1 MTEIL
6 IREPGPLTTVQDLG
20 RFGSQSL
27 GVPPSG
33 AADPDAL
40 ETANLL
46 VGNDPGE
53 ACLECT
59 LRGPVLEFTGPAA
72 FSLCGGR
79 AAARLND
86 AEVPLWETLYAKAGD
101 VLSIGPAET
110 GLRLY
115 IAVAGGLDIPPVL
128 GSRSTYARAGFGG
141 WEGRALRAGD
151 RIPLRADPDARVV
164 PARTVPEGE
173 RPEYPSEIR
182 VRALPSH
189 ELDRFR
195 PESVERFFRDSY
207 AVSPKSD
214 RMGCRLE
221 GAPLVHTRGADVVSS
236 GVLTGTVQV
245 PGDGLPI
252 VLLADRQT
260 TGGYTRIAHV
270 IRADLSKLGQARPG
284 DRVRFVRT
292 TPEEARKAWE
302 ARDAAVRSRIRP
314 RASVAPGEAGFRA
327 AGDPASTQTRPGGVD
342 PAAVGAPRRFR
353 VFVDGREYTVEL
365 TET

>member
-59 LRGPVLEFTGPAA
+59 LRGPVAEFTGPAA

-79 AAARLND
+79 ATARLNGV
-86 AEVPLWETLYAKAGD
+86 EVPLWETLYAQAGD
-101 VLSIGPAET
+101 VLSIGSVEA
-110 GLRLY
+110 GLRIYL
-115 IAVAGGLDIPPVL
+115 AVAGGLDLPPVL
-128 GSRSTYARAGFGG
+128 GSRSTYVRAGFGG
-141 WEGRALRAGD
+141 WEGRALRSGD
-151 RIPLRADPDARVV
+151 RLPLRAGPDS
-164 PARTVPEGE
+164 RTVSEWTVREEE
-173 RPEYPSEIR
+173 RPEYPPEIL
-182 VRALPSH
+182 VRAIPSH
-189 ELDRFR
+189 EVDRFR
-195 PESVERFFRDSY
+195 PESVERFFREPF
-207 AVSPKSD
+207 AVSAKSD

-221 GAPLVHTRGADVVSS
+221 GTPLVHTRGADIVSS

-270 IRADLSKLGQARPG
+270 IRADLPKLGQARPG
-284 DRVRFVRT
+284 DRVRFARA
-292 TPEEARKAWE
+292 TPEEAREAWE
-302 ARDAAVRSRIRP
+302 SREAALRSRIRP
-314 RASVAPGEAGFRA
+314 RAPELRSGIK
-327 AGDPASTQTRPGGVD
+327 S
-342 PAAVGAPRRFR
+342 PAAAPPP
-353 VFVDGREYTVEL
+353 TVSRL
-365 TET
+365 TVLQASR

>member
-1 MTEIL
+1 MTEMI
-6 IREPGPLTTVQDLG
+6 IREPGPQTTVQDLG

-46 VGNDPGE
+46 VGNNPGE

-79 AAARLND
+79 SETRLND
-86 AEVPLWETLYAKAGD
+86 AEVPLWATVYAKAGD
-101 VLSIGPAET
+101 VLTIGPVET
-110 GLRLY
+110 GLRVYL
-115 IAVAGGLDIPPVL
+115 AVAEGLDIPPVL

-151 RIPLRADPDARVV
+151 RIPLRAGPDPRTV
-164 PARTVPEGE
+164 PARIVPEGE

-182 VRALPSH
+182 VRAMPSH
-189 ELDRFR
+189 EIDRFR
-195 PESVERFFRDSY
+195 SESVVRFFRDPF

-221 GAPLVHTRGADVVSS
+221 GTPLVHVRGADIVSS

-270 IRADLSKLGQARPG
+270 IRADLAKLGQARPG
-284 DRVRFVRT
+284 DRVRFERT
-292 TPEEARKAWE
+292 TLEEAREAWDARE
-302 ARDAAVRSRIRP
+302 AVLRSRIRP
-314 RASVAPGEAGFRA
+314 RVAVPTGA
-327 AGDPASTQTRPGGVD
+327 AGDPAAALRSTSP
-342 PAAVGAPRRFR
+342 GAPDRAFAGPRRRFR
-353 VFVDGREYTVEL
+353 VVVDGREYDVEL
-365 TET
+365 LEV